1 MKDTGYIQIQGW
13 MVNHL
18 SLKPNELIAF
28 AIIFGFSQDRI
39 TYFTGSLKY
48 LENSLNVSKGT
59 VITILKSLLSRDLI
73 VKRSKVFNGVTFNDY
88 AANFDTLDMI
98 LAGSSREMKVNSK
111 IEQGVQKLNQGIS
124 NFELGGSLKFEPHN
138 TIIDNTKD
146 NTRCFTADAEQNN
159 SEGIFD
165 FKKVWMAF
173 QGKRSTYEKD
183 FKIFQKK
190 SEAIDIDFKKLY
202 EQALNAE
209 NIYFQAWL
217 DNVIPKVNEF
227 GKKEFRQTLLEMG
240 VDKQY
245 IDDWI
250 SVRTSKKA
258 VFTATALQLIFD
270 ECNKHNFP
278 IEEAIKMCAG
288 KGWQTFKYQWYL
300 NENKDGTNKPVTAG
314 QDRQQRIDGVKRMG
328 SLARQIINDAISNAS
343 ASDK

>member
-1 MKDTGYIQIQGW
+1 MEDSNYINIQGW
-13 MVNHL
+13 MIKRL
-18 SLKPNELIAF
+18 SLKSNQLIVF
-28 AIIFGFSQDRI
+28 AIIFGFSQDRES
-39 TYFTGSLKY
+39 YFKGSLRYIQDVLQVSRPTASDVLKD
-48 LENSLNVSKGT
+48 LVEKGLIIKKSRVINS
-59 VITILKSLLSRDLI
+59 
-73 VKRSKVFNGVTFNDY
+73 VTFNY
-88 AANFDTLDMI
+88 Y
-98 LAGSSREMKVNSK
+98 KV
-111 IEQGVQKLNQGIS
+111 
-124 NFELGGSLKFEPHN
+124 NFELLDNLMSGNETLGVVKNLYRGSKESLQGGSKDSLHNN

-173 QGKRSTYEKD
+173 EGKRSTYEKD

-245 IDDWI
+245 VDDWI

>member
-1 MKDTGYIQIQGW
+1 MIKR
-13 MVNHL
+13 L
-18 SLKPNELIAF
+18 SLKSNQLIVF
-28 AIIFGFSQDRI
+28 AIIFGFSQDRES
-39 TYFTGSLKY
+39 YFKGSLRYIQDVLQVSRPTASDVLKD
-48 LENSLNVSKGT
+48 LVEKELIIKKSRVINS
-59 VITILKSLLSRDLI
+59 
-73 VKRSKVFNGVTFNDY
+73 VTFNY
-88 AANFDTLDMI
+88 YKVNFDFLDKLMSGSETLGVVKN
-98 LAGSSREMKVNSK
+98 LYRGSKETL
-111 IEQGVQKLNQGIS
+111 Q
-124 NFELGGSLKFEPHN
+124 GGSKESLHNN
-138 TIIDNTKD
+138 TIIDNTKN
-146 NTRCFTADAEQNN
+146 NTSCFTADAEENN

-165 FKKVWMAF
+165 FEKVWRAF

-217 DNVIPKVNEF
+217 NNVIPKVNEF

-245 IDDWI
+245 VDDWI

-343 ASDK
+343 ASYK